1 MKTTDESK
9 KSELYQIES
18 QLVHFLLKNK
28 THIAD
33 VFYRSDIKADDFFTD
48 EDLRDLTKIIIGYY
62 DKNHSII
69 TENELELYLN
79 GQLSQK
85 LISEGKY
92 YSIVKVFHEALEWNF
107 SENEFVRVSN
117 TWLNSEIEPK
127 IKDVLLG
134 SNRSLLEKKE
144 SDKYITKVLLGL
156 RKLQKNIG
164 RNGNV
169 IQIAD
174 LVKDADYQIADLRRR
189 RENPEEFTGIKT
201 GIAKLDRLFVGFEK
215 GTLTLVGALTNTGKS
230 TFILNIS
237 QNIAEKF
244 NKKVLIVSLEMGKE
258 QWFRKYNSL
267 AYKVPYLPLVKG
279 DKDQLSDE
287 KFEFL
292 IKSIEDRKNSSVNYK
307 VICASANNNNWD
319 DIAEIIKED
328 MDGFVPDII
337 FVDYL
342 GLLSPEGAASDR
354 RDVRLGELAAKMRAY
369 AKTQLVPIV
378 CVVQANRASVTRNA
392 KGERKID
399 VNIENVEDSNK
410 VGSHCDAF
418 LALITLDDK
427 PNTMVVKIAKQREGP
442 QAQVEIRVELDKCRM
457 YDPEDLSS
465 LTSNFGEDDL
475 FQTISEMPDVSD
487 TGLDELLG
495 INTKPSEEIIKQADE
510 LVGIPAVTEQK
521 QEEKDSYESED
532 ISSNTASDYFKRAN
546 DVEKIFD
553 IEDILNLN

>member
-164 RNGNV
+164 RNGNE

-267 AYKVPYLPLVKG
+267 AYKVPYLPMVKG

-354 RDVRLGELAAKMRAY
+354 RDVRL
-369 AKTQLVPIV
+369 
-378 CVVQANRASVTRNA
+378 
-392 KGERKID
+392 
-399 VNIENVEDSNK
+399 
-410 VGSHCDAF
+410 
-418 LALITLDDK
+418 
-427 PNTMVVKIAKQREGP
+427 
-442 QAQVEIRVELDKCRM
+442 
-457 YDPEDLSS
+457 
-465 LTSNFGEDDL
+465 
-475 FQTISEMPDVSD
+475 VSW
-487 TGLDELLG
+487 LL
-495 INTKPSEEIIKQADE
+495 K
-510 LVGIPAVTEQK
+510 
-521 QEEKDSYESED
+521 
-532 ISSNTASDYFKRAN
+532 
-546 DVEKIFD
+546 
-553 IEDILNLN
+553 